1 MARLIDITGKAVS
14 GEWGFDDETGDGIP
28 VIRTTNFTNDGV
40 VNYNDIVTRKIIKK
54 NLDEK
59 YLRKGDIIIEKS
71 GGSDKFPV
79 GRVIYF
85 DGEENTYL
93 FNNFTG
99 LLRVKNQELWYTKY
113 VFYSLFFNYK
123 RGGTRAFENKTTGL
137 HNLKTDEYVRRY
149 EVTER
154 SRNEQILI
162 CEKLDRAYSIIKSRQ
177 LELLLLDELIKARFV
192 EMFGD
197 PQINPFGWDVVNI
210 SEVVGGKVSNGF
222 FAKRDDYADDGNV
235 SVLGVSNIV
244 NRMYSNV
251 DKLPKTNADDK
262 DIEKFEVRYGDM
274 LFCRSSLVTE
284 GIGKASIVP
293 ENVQDNVLFECHVI
307 RLPLD
312 LSKCVPEFMQALST
326 MDFFR
331 NQVVA
336 QSKTATMTTIGQD
349 GILKTDII
357 LPPIDKQRTFYDFV
371 HQVDKS
377 KFDTMTFA
385 PIYDIINL
393 YLHTHFYQGRR

>member
-197 PQINPFGWDVVNI
+197 LKTNSKMWQIVGFNECAVIDTNMIHNFQGYEDYPHIGIDSIEKETGKLIGYRTI
-210 SEVVGGKVSNGF
+210 SEDGVVSGKYLFTPQHIIYSKIRPNLNKVALPDFDGLCSADAYPILVKKEICNREYMGYTLRNKYFLDYILAFSSRTNLPKVNKKQVEGF
-222 FAKRDDYADDGNV
+222 
-235 SVLGVSNIV
+235 
-244 NRMYSNV
+244 
-251 DKLPKTNADDK
+251 KLP
-262 DIEKFEVRYGDM
+262 
-274 LFCRSSLVTE
+274 
-284 GIGKASIVP
+284 
-293 ENVQDNVLFECHVI
+293 
-307 RLPLD
+307 
-312 LSKCVPEFMQALST
+312 
-326 MDFFR
+326 
-331 NQVVA
+331 
-336 QSKTATMTTIGQD
+336 
-349 GILKTDII
+349 
-357 LPPIDKQRTFYDFV
+357 LPPMGLQNQFADFV

-385 PIYDIINL
+385 PIYAIINL